1 MTIEMEPGERI
12 TPEIMIPD
20 LLRSYPQARPV
31 FDRYGLHGCGGPF
44 GPYESIA
51 FFARAHEV
59 DLRRLMDDI
68 EQAITSPGCCPSAGG
83 RPEVVSRSSVADTI
97 YRRFFLAG
105 TAVILTLGATWGA
118 ALLWRIGFGHSFA
131 GVRVHEINAH
141 AQAQVFGWM
150 GFFIMGFAYQAFP
163 RFWHTTLVRP
173 QLAVVTFWT
182 LLAGVLAA
190 SVGQALVGYS
200 QIAPYLAGLGA
211 GLELLAVLTFVFQI
225 ARTFQASGKPLEPYT
240 VFIGVAFLWF
250 ILGAAVNL
258 VHTWK
263 TATAATASQ
272 LLECVTVCQPV
283 LRDMQFHGLGITLI
297 LGVSLRTLPH
307 LFGLPLVPYRAAMPG
322 LALLTAAIA
331 AEIGLTLAL
340 RPLHSEILAWALP
353 AVWLALLSGVLLVI
367 VPFRLWK
374 PFPEPERSAKFIRA
388 AYGWLVISL
397 AMLLLSPAYL
407 SLARA
412 PFSHAYFGAVRHAI
426 TVGFISLMI
435 MAYAA
440 KVVPTLNGI
449 DTRKLT
455 PLWGPFV
462 LVNLG
467 CFSRVVM
474 QTLTDWNPSIFPYIG
489 VSGTL
494 EVVGLAWWGV
504 HLAGIILRGA
514 RDTGPAQE
522 PPGRPA
528 SIAADHR
535 VADVLSWYPT
545 TEAVFLLYGFSAIG
559 NPVMR
564 STVARHT
571 TIARAC
577 LMHGIPLDEFLTAL
591 NQEVARVTFYQDSA
605 GATGCAFAFCSG
617 GGGCLNQPGEQHH
630 PTG

>member
-1 MTIEMEPGERI
+1 
-12 TPEIMIPD
+12 
-20 LLRSYPQARPV
+20 
-31 FDRYGLHGCGGPF
+31 
-44 GPYESIA
+44 
-51 FFARAHEV
+51 
-59 DLRRLMDDI
+59 
-68 EQAITSPGCCPSAGG
+68 
-83 RPEVVSRSSVADTI
+83 
-97 YRRFFLAG
+97 
-105 TAVILTLGATWGA
+105 
-118 ALLWRIGFGHSFA
+118 
-131 GVRVHEINAH
+131 
-141 AQAQVFGWM
+141 M

-163 RFWHTTLVRP
+163 RFWHTTLAKP
-173 QLAVVTFWT
+173 SLAVATFWT

-200 QIAPYLAGLGA
+200 QVAPYLAGLGA
-211 GLELLAVLTFVFQI
+211 GFELLAVLTFVFQI
-225 ARTFQASGKPLEPYT
+225 ARTFRASGKPLEPYT

-272 LLECVTVCQPV
+272 LLEYVTVYQPV
-283 LRDMQFHGLGITLI
+283 LRDMQFHGLGITII

-307 LFGLPLVPYRAAMPG
+307 LFGLPLVPSRAAMTG
-322 LALLTAAIA
+322 LALLTAAVA

-340 RPLHSEILAWALP
+340 RPVHSEILAWALP
-353 AVWLALLSGVLLVI
+353 AVWLALLCGVLLVI
-367 VPFRLWK
+367 VPFKLWK

-407 SLARA
+407 SLAHV

-435 MAYAA
+435 MGYAA
-440 KVVPTLNGI
+440 KVVPTLNGV
-449 DTRKLT
+449 DPRKLT
-455 PLWGPFV
+455 PLWGPFI

-474 QTLTDWNPSIFPYIG
+474 QTLTDRNPSIFPYVG

-504 HLAGIILRGA
+504 HLADIILRGA

-522 PPGRPA
+522 PAERPA
-528 SIAADHR
+528 SIAAGHH
-535 VADVLSWYPT
+535 VADVLVWYPT
-545 TEAVFLLYGFSAIG
+545 TEAVFLLYGFSAIR

-577 LMHGIPLDEFLTAL
+577 AMHGTPLEEFLTAL
-591 NQEVARVTFYQDSA
+591 NQEVARVTFYPDTA
-605 GATGCAFAFCSG
+605 GAIGCGSASCAG
-617 GGGCLNQPGEQHH
+617 AGGCLNRADERHQHFE
-630 PTG
+630 